1 MNRYRYIMDNLKSKY
16 DYLLEKGYKVVALFL
31 QGSQNYG
38 LDIYD
43 DEYKSDIDAKAI
55 ILPTLQDIILNNS
68 PVSTTIILDNN
79 EHIEVKDI
87 RVMKEM
93 FIKQNISYIELLYT
107 KYMIVNKEYQKYV
120 SMLLE
125 MRDSI
130 VNINKNQFL
139 RCVKGMS
146 MEKIKAMEHPYP
158 SLIDKIKKYGY
169 DPKQLHHIIRL
180 SSFIER
186 YLIYKIP
193 LKECYIA
200 ENRDW
205 LIRIKKGAV
214 PLQEARKMALYYD
227 SRTKKI
233 CDSYISEND
242 EVNYETI
249 DKLNELTTII
259 MKHSFIQE
267 LRQEYETSYMKEFTK
282 LD

>member
-16 DYLLEKGYKVVALFL
+16 YYLLEKGYKVVALFL

-227 SRTKKI
+227 SHTKKI
-233 CDSYISEND
+233 CDSYTSEND

>member
-1 MNRYRYIMDNLKSKY
+1 
-16 DYLLEKGYKVVALFL
+16 
-31 QGSQNYG
+31 
-38 LDIYD
+38 
-43 DEYKSDIDAKAI
+43 
-55 ILPTLQDIILNNS
+55 
-68 PVSTTIILDNN
+68 
-79 EHIEVKDI
+79 
-87 RVMKEM
+87 MKEM

-233 CDSYISEND
+233 CDSYTSEND

>member
-227 SRTKKI
+227 SHTKKI
-233 CDSYISEND
+233 CDSYTSEND

>member
-233 CDSYISEND
+233 CDSYTSEND